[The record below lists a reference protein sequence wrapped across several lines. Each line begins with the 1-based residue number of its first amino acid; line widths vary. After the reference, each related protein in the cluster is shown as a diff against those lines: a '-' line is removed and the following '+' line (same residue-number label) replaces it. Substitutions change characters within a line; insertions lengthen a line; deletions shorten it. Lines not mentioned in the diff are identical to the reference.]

1 MSGLR
6 RGQPRLPPH
15 RPHGLEQ
22 RDQLSAPPRSVES
35 VIAGEVEVHGVQA
48 TGVPEFREG
57 AVRIVIETGRPI
69 PEVADELGVHSGT
82 LHSWVSRWRRNGSA
96 SSGLPAPA
104 AAGGRLRETERAELE
119 RLRREIISHP
129 QSAQDGEDAADAG
142 SPPALQPRRW
152 RAGGG
157 HRTRCWEAPSDLWVI
172 GPGGRTP
179 LGRFFQIIRSLV
191 RRAIE

>member
-1 MSGLR
+1 MVDRHHVRAASGPAALA
-6 RGQPRLPPH
+6 PH
-15 RPHGLEQ
+15 RRHGLEQ
-22 RDQLSAPPRSVES
+22 RDQLSVPPPRSVES

-104 AAGGRLRETERAELE
+104 APGGRLRDTERAELE

-142 SPPALQPRRW
+142 KRPLAS
-152 RAGGG
+152 
-157 HRTRCWEAPSDLWVI
+157 E
-172 GPGGRTP
+172 PGTSHTVELTG
-179 LGRFFQIIRSLV
+179 S
-191 RRAIE
+191 